1 MRLHRLLTLW
11 SHVTTPSTWLLFFW
25 YHDTMADMSNIAS
38 FNNSDGLSPWIV
50 QKLNNNF
57 WSIVQKISDPEI
69 VMVSGSTFPE
79 PRTNEAMFY
88 NTDTGDLYI
97 WGEYIPAGEIDP
109 VEGWRK
115 VDTGF
120 IHVDPNP
127 PGVSEYERTT
137 EFIWIDQSNSVYNPL
152 YLWVGNDVEGYGW
165 MDIGS
170 IITAKVFGL
179 SETFWLESDG
189 FKDAVRAIINDPNI

>member
-25 YHDTMADMSNIAS
+25 YHGTMADMSNIAS

-97 WGEYIPAGEIDP
+97 WGEYIPAGQSDP
-109 VEGWRK
+109 VDGWVKTDLGCIR
-115 VDTGF
+115 VEDRAPASDEQTLGE
-120 IHVDPNP
+120 IIWYSRD
-127 PGVSEYERTT
+127 ERQFYILTSST
-137 EFIWIDQSNSVYNPL
+137 NFSLPL
-152 YLWVGNDVEGYGW
+152 RWY
-165 MDIGS
+165 S
-170 IITAKVFGL
+170 
-179 SETFWLESDG
+179 LESYIYAIASA
-189 FKDAVRAIINDPNI
+189 AVI